1 MKRREYEKE
10 HIYIYIYIVCV
21 CVCVCVHEYLN
32 HFAEHQKLIQHCK

>member
-1 MKRREYEKE
+1 MKKN
-10 HIYIYIYIVCV
+10 IYIYSV